1 MRKVVYIMS
10 ETHISL
16 SPAEWQIME
25 HLWEKHP
32 RTLMELVRTL
42 APETGW
48 SKSTIVTMIG
58 RLENKGALTYTEGGR
73 ARLYSPTVTRES
85 AAVQET
91 ETLLHRLYRGSVAM
105 MVNTI
110 ADGRG
115 LTNEDIEDLYAI
127 LQRAKDERKEE
138 QHE

>member
-1 MRKVVYIMS
+1 MS
-10 ETHISL
+10 DKPVSL

-25 HLWEKHP
+25 HLWEQHP
-32 RTLMELVRTL
+32 RTLMELVRALT
-42 APETGW
+42 PETGW

-58 RLENKGALTYTEGGR
+58 RLENKGALRYTEGER
-73 ARLYSPTVTRES
+73 ARLYSPTVTREQ

-110 ADGRG
+110 VDGRG
-115 LTNEDIEDLYAI
+115 LSSEDIEELSAI
-127 LQRAKDERKEE
+127 LQRAREEQKEE
-138 QHE
+138 KHE

>member
-1 MRKVVYIMS
+1 MS
-10 ETHISL
+10 DQHISL
-16 SPAEWQIME
+16 SPAEWQVME

-42 APETGW
+42 APQTGW

-73 ARLYSPTVTRES
+73 ARLYSPTVTREQ

-115 LTNEDIEDLYAI
+115 LSSEDIDELYEI
-127 LQRAKDERKEE
+127 LQRAKEDRKDEQNE
-138 QHE
+138 

>member
-1 MRKVVYIMS
+1 MS
-10 ETHISL
+10 NQHISL
-16 SPAEWQIME
+16 SPAEWQVME

-32 RTLMELVRTL
+32 RTLMELVRSL
-42 APETGW
+42 APQTGW

-58 RLENKGALTYTEGGR
+58 RLETKGALTYTEGGR
-73 ARLYSPTVTRES
+73 ARLYSPTVSREQ

-115 LTNEDIEDLYAI
+115 LSSEDIDELYAI
-127 LQRAKDERKEE
+127 LQRAKEEQKEE

>member
-1 MRKVVYIMS
+1 MS
-10 ETHISL
+10 SKTISL
-16 SPAEWQIME
+16 TPAEWQIME
-25 HLWEKHP
+25 ELWKQHP
-32 RTLMELVRTL
+32 RTLMELVHAI

-48 SKSTIVTMIG
+48 SKSTIVTMIT
-58 RLENKGALTYTEGGR
+58 RLESKGALCYEEGGR
-73 ARLYSPTVTRES
+73 ARKYSPTITREQ

-115 LTNEDIEDLYAI
+115 LSSEDIEELSAI
-127 LQRAKDERKEE
+127 LQRAKEE
-138 QHE
+138 QKEDAHE

>member
-1 MRKVVYIMS
+1 MS
-10 ETHISL
+10 DQHISL
-16 SPAEWQIME
+16 SPAEWQVME
-25 HLWEKHP
+25 HLWQRHP

-42 APETGW
+42 TPQTGW

-58 RLENKGALTYTEGGR
+58 RLENKGALTYNEGGR
-73 ARLYSPTVTRES
+73 ARLYSPTITREH

-115 LTNEDIEDLYAI
+115 LSSEDIDELYAI
-127 LQRAKDERKEE
+127 LKRAKEE
-138 QHE
+138 QKEA

>member
-1 MRKVVYIMS
+1 MS
-10 ETHISL
+10 HKSVSL

-25 HLWEKHP
+25 HLWEQHP

-58 RLENKGALTYTEGGR
+58 RLETKGALQYSEGGR
-73 ARLYSPTVTRES
+73 ARLYSPTITREQ
-85 AAVQET
+85 AVMRET
-91 ETLLHRLYRGSVAM
+91 ETLLHRLYHGSVAM
-105 MVNTI
+105 MVNTL

-115 LTNEDIEDLYAI
+115 LSSEDIEELAAI
-127 LQRAKDERKEE
+127 LLRAKEE
-138 QHE
+138 QKEKQHE

>member
-1 MRKVVYIMS
+1 MS
-10 ETHISL
+10 HQHISL
-16 SPAEWQIME
+16 SPAEWQVME
-25 HLWEKHP
+25 QLWQQHP
-32 RTLMELVRTL
+32 RTLMELVRIL
-42 APETGW
+42 APQTGW

-73 ARLYSPTVTRES
+73 ARLYTPTITREQ

-115 LTNEDIEDLYAI
+115 LSNQDIDELYEI
-127 LQRAKDERKEE
+127 LQRAKDDRKEDTNV
-138 QHE
+138 

>member
-1 MRKVVYIMS
+1 MS
-10 ETHISL
+10 EKHISL
-16 SPAEWQIME
+16 SPAEWQVME
-25 HLWEKHP
+25 HLWEQHP
-32 RTLMELVRTL
+32 RTLMELVRIL

-58 RLENKGALTYTEGGR
+58 RLENKGALTYAEGGR
-73 ARLYSPTVTRES
+73 ARLYSPTVTREQ
-85 AAVQET
+85 AAIQET

-115 LTNEDIEDLYAI
+115 LSNEDIEELTAI
-127 LQRAKDERKEE
+127 LQRAKEERKDDPNE
-138 QHE
+138 

>member
-1 MRKVVYIMS
+1 MS
-10 ETHISL
+10 NQHISL
-16 SPAEWQIME
+16 SPAEWQVME
-25 HLWEKHP
+25 QLWEQHP
-32 RTLMELVRTL
+32 RTLMELVRAL

-58 RLENKGALTYTEGGR
+58 RLENKGALAYTEGGR
-73 ARLYSPTVTRES
+73 ARLYSPTITREQV
-85 AAVQET
+85 AVLET

-115 LTNEDIEDLYAI
+115 LSSKDIDELYAI
-127 LQRAKDERKEE
+127 LQRAKDEQKEE
-138 QHE
+138 QNE

>member
-1 MRKVVYIMS
+1 MS
-10 ETHISL
+10 NQHISL
-16 SPAEWQIME
+16 SPAEWQVME
-25 HLWEKHP
+25 QLWEQHP

-42 APETGW
+42 APQTGW

-73 ARLYSPTVTRES
+73 ARLYTPTITREQ

-115 LTNEDIEDLYAI
+115 LSNKDIDELYEI
-127 LQRAKDERKEE
+127 LQRAKDDRKEDTNV
-138 QHE
+138 

>member
-1 MRKVVYIMS
+1 MS
-10 ETHISL
+10 HQHISL
-16 SPAEWQIME
+16 SPAEWQVME
-25 HLWEKHP
+25 QLWEQHP
-32 RTLMELVRTL
+32 RTLMELVRIL
-42 APETGW
+42 APQTGW

-73 ARLYSPTVTRES
+73 ARLYTPTITREQ

-115 LTNEDIEDLYAI
+115 LSNKDIDELYAI
-127 LQRAKDERKEE
+127 LQRAKDDRNEGKEDTNV
-138 QHE
+138 

>member
-1 MRKVVYIMS
+1 MS
-10 ETHISL
+10 EKTVSL

-25 HLWEKHP
+25 HLWEQAP
-32 RTLMELVRTL
+32 RTLMELVRLL

-58 RLENKGALTYTEGGR
+58 RLDAKGALRYTEGQR
-73 ARLYSPTVTRES
+73 ARLYFPIITREQV
-85 AAVQET
+85 AVQET
-91 ETLLHRLYRGSVAM
+91 ETLLHRLYRGSIAM

-115 LTNEDIEDLYAI
+115 LSEKDIEELSAI
-127 LQRAKDERKEE
+127 LERAKEEKKEG
-138 QHE
+138 

>member
-1 MRKVVYIMS
+1 MKDQ
-10 ETHISL
+10 ISL

-25 HLWEKHP
+25 RLWEHSP
-32 RTLMELVRTL
+32 RTLMDLVHTL

-48 SKSTIVTMIG
+48 SKSTIVTMVG
-58 RLENKGALTYTEGGR
+58 RLETKGAITYAEGGK
-73 ARLYSPTVTRES
+73 ARLYSPRITRNQ

-91 ETLLHRLYRGSVAM
+91 ETLLHRLYQGSVAM

-115 LTNEDIEDLYAI
+115 LTKEDIDELSAI
-127 LQRAKDERKEE
+127 LEKAKENREVESDE
-138 QHE
+138 

>member
-1 MRKVVYIMS
+1 MFQKNI
-10 ETHISL
+10 TL

-25 HLWEKHP
+25 YLWEKNP
-32 RTLMELVRTL
+32 RTLMELVRAL

-58 RLENKGALTYTEGGR
+58 RLENKGALTYSTGER
-73 ARLYSPTVTRES
+73 ARLYSPTITREQ

-115 LTNEDIEDLYAI
+115 LSEADIEALSAI
-127 LQRAKDERKEE
+127 LQRAKDEQKED

>member
-1 MRKVVYIMS
+1 MS
-10 ETHISL
+10 DKNISL
-16 SPAEWQIME
+16 SPSEWQIME
-25 HLWEKHP
+25 RLWDRSP
-32 RTLMELVRTL
+32 RTLMELVHAL

-58 RLENKGALTYTEGGR
+58 RLENKGAITHAEGEK
-73 ARLYSPTVTRES
+73 ARRYSTTITRS
-85 AAVQET
+85 QAAVQET

-115 LTNEDIEDLYAI
+115 LSKEDIEELSAI
-127 LQRAKDERKEE
+127 LKKAQEASTDG
-138 QHE
+138 

>member
-1 MRKVVYIMS
+1 MTEK
-10 ETHISL
+10 HISL
-16 SPAEWQIME
+16 SPAEWQVME

-32 RTLMELVRTL
+32 RTLMELVRALTS
-42 APETGW
+42 ETGW

-73 ARLYSPTVTRES
+73 ARLYSPTVTRNS

-91 ETLLHRLYRGSVAM
+91 ETLMQRLYRGSVAM
-105 MVNTI
+105 MVNSI

-115 LTNEDIEDLYAI
+115 LSDEDIEELTAI
-127 LQRAKDERKEE
+127 LQRAKEERKGDPNE
-138 QHE
+138 

>member
-1 MRKVVYIMS
+1 MS
-10 ETHISL
+10 GKHVSL
-16 SPAEWQIME
+16 SPAEWQVME
-25 HLWEKHP
+25 QLWAQHP
-32 RTLMELVRTL
+32 RTLMELVRVL

-48 SKSTIVTMIG
+48 SKSTIVTMIS
-58 RLENKGALTYTEGGR
+58 RLETKGALHYTEGAR
-73 ARLYSPTVTRES
+73 ARLYSPLISREE

-115 LTNEDIEDLYAI
+115 LSSEDIEELSAL
-127 LQRAKDERKEE
+127 LQRAKEE
-138 QHE
+138 QEGK

>member
-1 MRKVVYIMS
+1 MS
-10 ETHISL
+10 DKNISL
-16 SPAEWQIME
+16 SPGEWQIME
-25 HLWEKHP
+25 PLWDLSP
-32 RTLMELVRTL
+32 RTLMELVHAL

-58 RLENKGALTYTEGGR
+58 RLENKGAITHTEGEK
-73 ARLYSPTVTRES
+73 ARRYSPTITRS
-85 AAVQET
+85 QAAVQET

-115 LTNEDIEDLYAI
+115 LSKEDIEELSAI
-127 LQRAKDERKEE
+127 LKKAQEENKDD
-138 QHE
+138 

>member
-1 MRKVVYIMS
+1 MS
-10 ETHISL
+10 DKNISL
-16 SPAEWQIME
+16 SPGEWQIME
-25 HLWEKHP
+25 RLWDLSP
-32 RTLMELVRTL
+32 RTLMELVHAL

-58 RLENKGALTYTEGGR
+58 RLENKDAITHAEGEK
-73 ARLYSPTVTRES
+73 ARRYSPTITRS
-85 AAVQET
+85 QAAVQET

-115 LTNEDIEDLYAI
+115 LSKEDIEELSAI
-127 LQRAKDERKEE
+127 LKKAQEENKDD
-138 QHE
+138 

>member
-1 MRKVVYIMS
+1 MAHQQ
-10 ETHISL
+10 HISL
-16 SPAEWQIME
+16 SPAEWQVME
-25 HLWEKHP
+25 QLWEQHP

-42 APETGW
+42 APQTGW

-73 ARLYSPTVTRES
+73 ARLYTPTITREQ

-115 LTNEDIEDLYAI
+115 LSNKDIDELYEI
-127 LQRAKDERKEE
+127 LQRAKDDRKEDTNV
-138 QHE
+138 

>member
-1 MRKVVYIMS
+1 MS
-10 ETHISL
+10 DQHISL

-32 RTLMELVRTL
+32 RTLMELVRII
-42 APETGW
+42 APQTGW

-58 RLENKGALTYTEGGR
+58 RLENKGALTYTNGGR
-73 ARLYSPTVTRES
+73 ARLYSPTITREQV
-85 AAVQET
+85 AVQET
-91 ETLLHRLYRGSVAM
+91 TTLLHRLYRGSVAM

-115 LTNEDIEDLYAI
+115 LSDADIDELYAI
-127 LQRAKDERKEE
+127 LQRAKDKQEE
-138 QHE
+138 

>member
-1 MRKVVYIMS
+1 MS
-10 ETHISL
+10 DKTVSL
-16 SPAEWQIME
+16 SPTEWEVME
-25 HLWEKHP
+25 SLWEQHP

-42 APETGW
+42 SPKTGW

-58 RLENKGALTYTEGGR
+58 RLEHKGALEYTEGGR
-73 ARLYSPTVTRES
+73 ARLYSPTVSREQ

-115 LTNEDIEDLYAI
+115 LTSEDIEELTAI
-127 LQRAKDERKEE
+127 LQRAKQEREGDT
-138 QHE
+138 HD

>member
-1 MRKVVYIMS
+1 MAHPQ
-10 ETHISL
+10 HISL
-16 SPAEWQIME
+16 SPAEWQVME
-25 HLWEKHP
+25 QLWEQHP

-42 APETGW
+42 APQTGW

-73 ARLYSPTVTRES
+73 ARLYTPTITREQ

-115 LTNEDIEDLYAI
+115 LSNKDIDELYEI
-127 LQRAKDERKEE
+127 LQRAKDDRKEDTNV
-138 QHE
+138 

>member
-1 MRKVVYIMS
+1 MTEK
-10 ETHISL
+10 HISL
-16 SPAEWQIME
+16 SPAEWQVME

-32 RTLMELVRTL
+32 RTLMELVRALTS
-42 APETGW
+42 ETGW

-73 ARLYSPTVTRES
+73 ARLYSPTVTRNS

-91 ETLLHRLYRGSVAM
+91 ETLMQRLYRGSVAM

-115 LTNEDIEDLYAI
+115 LSDEDIEELTAI
-127 LQRAKDERKEE
+127 LQRAKEERKGDPNE
-138 QHE
+138 

>member
-1 MRKVVYIMS
+1 MS
-10 ETHISL
+10 EKIINL

-25 HLWEKHP
+25 HLWEQAP
-32 RTLMELVRTL
+32 RTLMELVRLL

-58 RLENKGALTYTEGGR
+58 RLDAKGALRYTEGQR
-73 ARLYSPTVTRES
+73 ARLYFPIITREQV
-85 AAVQET
+85 AVQET
-91 ETLLHRLYRGSVAM
+91 ETLLHRLYRGSIAM

-115 LTNEDIEDLYAI
+115 LSEKDIEELSAI
-127 LQRAKDERKEE
+127 LERAKEEKKEG
-138 QHE
+138 

>member
-1 MRKVVYIMS
+1 MS
-10 ETHISL
+10 EKHISL
-16 SPAEWQIME
+16 SPAEWQVME
-25 HLWEKHP
+25 HLWEQHP
-32 RTLMELVRTL
+32 RTLMELVRIL

-58 RLENKGALTYTEGGR
+58 RLENKGALTYAEGGR
-73 ARLYSPTVTRES
+73 ARLYSPTVTREQ
-85 AAVQET
+85 AAIQET

-115 LTNEDIEDLYAI
+115 LSNDDIEELTAI
-127 LQRAKDERKEE
+127 LQRAKEERKDDPNE
-138 QHE
+138 

>member
-1 MRKVVYIMS
+1 MS
-10 ETHISL
+10 NQHISL

-25 HLWEKHP
+25 HLWEQHP
-32 RTLMELVRTL
+32 RTLMELVRSL
-42 APETGW
+42 APQTGW

-58 RLENKGALTYTEGGR
+58 RLETKGALTYTEGGR
-73 ARLYSPTVTRES
+73 ARLYSPTVSREQ

-115 LTNEDIEDLYAI
+115 LSSEDIDELYAI
-127 LQRAKDERKEE
+127 LQRAKEEQKEE